1 MKIYRRVFSLSS
13 VSVLLHVPTCK
24 MHKLNLLGTCKM
36 SIKCIEEA
44 SSEDTIIHQKVTL
57 SVLNYYNIVLLPIQ
71 DVVVMKL
78 HIKSTCFRELVGI

>member
-1 MKIYRRVFSLSS
+1 
-13 VSVLLHVPTCK
+13 
-24 MHKLNLLGTCKM
+24 M

-78 HIKSTCFRELVGI
+78 HIKSTYFRELVGI

>member
-1 MKIYRRVFSLSS
+1 
-13 VSVLLHVPTCK
+13 
-24 MHKLNLLGTCKM
+24 M